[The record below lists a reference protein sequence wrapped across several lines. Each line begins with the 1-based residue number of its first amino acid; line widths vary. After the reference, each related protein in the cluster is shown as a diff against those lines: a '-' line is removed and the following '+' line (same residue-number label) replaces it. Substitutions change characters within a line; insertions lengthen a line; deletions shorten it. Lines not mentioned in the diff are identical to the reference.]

1 MHPHAGGP
9 QVAAAIEAHVGEG
22 IGAVKRSLDS
32 TGAGVDYGQ
41 IKVRQ
46 GTQYGLERA
55 PHPGYALAC
64 PQE

>member
-1 MHPHAGGP
+1 M
-9 QVAAAIEAHVGEG
+9 GEG

-46 GTQYGLERA
+46 RGPYGLERA
-55 PHPGYALAC
+55 PHCGSVLAC
-64 PQE
+64 PPE